1 MGLAVSCQRGGC
13 CVGVGCVCSGISK
26 SALMLLEGTSSACQG
41 NVFGR
46 VCQSWHGQSKPWGE
60 NSKVSSSWPW
70 QQLQYLWATL
80 QGSDILQAVSHPT
93 GEEQSPGQGWM
104 AAPLAMR
111 GSALLLSVPF
121 REGSGLGL
129 KGAAREPHTCLQ
141 KDMGV
146 QWALS
151 PPPSHPASPE
161 RPG

>member
-1 MGLAVSCQRGGC
+1 
-13 CVGVGCVCSGISK
+13 
-26 SALMLLEGTSSACQG
+26 MLLEGTSSACQG
-41 NVFGR
+41 NVFVI

-129 KGAAREPHTCLQ
+129 KGAAREPHTCVCRRTW
-141 KDMGV
+141 GYSG
-146 QWALS
+146 LS
-151 PPPSHPASPE
+151 APLPLTLHPQRGLDDVSTRSCQVMYVFLPW
-161 RPG
+161 